1 MKKLLHLSIKFHQNS
16 SHGSKV
22 TLSQT
27 DKLSTFSS
35 LQLLIDGHIQA
46 CVLQQMQDDRSHKR
60 IQPGELILHSI

>member
-1 MKKLLHLSIKFHQNS
+1 MHGPNEKLLQLSIKFHQNS

-22 TLSQT
+22 TASQT

-46 CVLQQMQDDRSHKR
+46 CVLQQMQDD
-60 IQPGELILHSI
+60 LINAFNPES